1 MRKAFISFIC
11 ILTILL
17 CGFCGCYAIEE
28 STSDSGKDPDSLLS
42 LESTSD
48 SEADTDSL
56 SSLES
61 ASDSEKDPDSLPSS
75 DSPNGL
81 DFELL
86 ITINKT
92 VFTEKEE
99 IKVEMFLKNNNSFDI
114 EIAYYFLY
122 TAIIPTAT
130 RYPVATEW
138 PPEAYVR
145 NFKAGDN
152 IKRKDYLGGCFD
164 IGVHEIKYKAE
175 FYINWG
181 EENQQKIEV
190 LSNVLQIE
198 IIGEC

>member
-1 MRKAFISFIC
+1 MKKMFIFFIC
-11 ILTILL
+11 VLSILL
-17 CGFCGCYAIEE
+17 CSYTSCYEVKE
-28 STSDSGKDPDSLLS
+28 STPDSDTS
-42 LESTSD
+42 LD
-48 SEADTDSL
+48 YL
-56 SSLES
+56 SSLEN
-61 ASDSEKDPDSLPSS
+61 EKVF
-75 DSPNGL
+75 G
-81 DFELL
+81 FEV
-86 ITINKT
+86 IIAINKQ

-99 IKVEMFLKNNNSFDI
+99 IEVEVSIKNNNSFDVG
-114 EIAYYFLY
+114 IAYFILF

-190 LSNVLQIE
+190 LSNALQIE
-198 IIGEC
+198 II